1 VSLSDIAGGES
12 RMDFHM
18 IDFEGNLKS
27 GVVEWGVVSC
37 VNGRIAETRTGL
49 CRPRAPISPRDAMIH
64 GLRDS
69 MLSDAPWF
77 EDHEAA
83 FRRLRNSGLFA
94 AHHASVERNLL
105 MDYWPVGA
113 INVAESSGAMVQSDW
128 GPWIDSRRVARK
140 AFRGLGDYSLENLT
154 GKLGLRTVVDQWAV
168 QVCPDDRNRPHCALY
183 DAIAAACV
191 VLLCL
196 RETQWDV
203 RGLLRAS
210 GVSGLDQ
217 CMLF

>member
-1 VSLSDIAGGES
+1 
-12 RMDFHM
+12 
-18 IDFEGNLKS
+18 
-27 GVVEWGVVSC
+27 
-37 VNGRIAETRTGL
+37 
-49 CRPRAPISPRDAMIH
+49 
-64 GLRDS
+64 
-69 MLSDAPWF
+69 
-77 EDHEAA
+77 
-83 FRRLRNSGLFA
+83 
-94 AHHASVERNLL
+94 

-191 VLLCL
+191 LLLCI

>member
-1 VSLSDIAGGES
+1 MSLSDIVDGDS
-12 RMDFHM
+12 RMDFQM

-27 GVVEWGVVSC
+27 GVIEWGIVSC
-37 VNGRIAETRTGL
+37 IDGKIAETRTGL
-49 CRPRAPISPRDAMIH
+49 CRPKAPISPRDAMIH
-64 GLRDS
+64 GLRDCI
-69 MLSDAPWF
+69 LSDAPWF
-77 EDHEAA
+77 EDHESG

-113 INVAESSGAMVQSDW
+113 MDAVGNRGVMVQSDW

-154 GKLGLRTVVDQWAV
+154 DKLGLRSVVEEWAA
-168 QVCPDDRNRPHCALY
+168 QVCPNDRNRPHCALY

-191 VLLCL
+191 VLLCI
-196 RETQWDV
+196 RETQWDL
-203 RGLLRAS
+203 RGLLKAS

-217 CMLF
+217 SMLF